1 MAKNHIK
8 KKPTARELGSAVIE
22 INNKVNHN
30 TSLLRQFDEILGLYI
45 TMKGDLDEFN
55 KYLKEKVEKE
65 NESKAN
71 GVVNKEDI
79 PTNPENKGSGTEGVR
94 KETE

>member
-1 MAKNHIK
+1 
-8 KKPTARELGSAVIE
+8 
-22 INNKVNHN
+22 
-30 TSLLRQFDEILGLYI
+30 
-45 TMKGDLDEFN
+45 MKGDLDEFN